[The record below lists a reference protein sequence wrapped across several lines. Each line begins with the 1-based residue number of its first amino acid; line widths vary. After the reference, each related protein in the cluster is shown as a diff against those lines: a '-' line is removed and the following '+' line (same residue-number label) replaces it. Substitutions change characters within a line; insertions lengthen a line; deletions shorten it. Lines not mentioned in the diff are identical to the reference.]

1 MSVIDTTAAQEPQPK
16 RRKEPIPLTVITGFL
31 GAGKTTLLNRLLTA
45 PELADAA
52 VIVNEFGD
60 IPLDHLLV
68 SNVAD
73 DVIELSSGCLC
84 CTVRGELVSTLE
96 DLLRRLDN
104 GRLGKLSRVVIETT
118 GLAHPAPI
126 LHAVMLHPYLV
137 QRFRLDGVVTLLDAV
152 NGMATLDAHEEAMAQ
167 VGVADR
173 IVLTKTDLMAP
184 DDAGLAELKTRLAA
198 INPLAKVLDAAKG
211 EATPDALLGIGL
223 YDPETKRANVAAW
236 LGEDDDHDHD
246 HSHDH
251 GHAHDHD
258 HGEAGGH
265 DHPHGHDHAHPV
277 NRHSDR
283 IRAFTLETD
292 RPIET
297 SALDMFLDLL
307 IASHGPKLLRVK
319 GIVKL
324 ADDPER
330 PLVLHAVQHVL
341 HPPARLPE
349 WPPGPRTSRL
359 VFIVDDLPEGF
370 VRRLFDAFT
379 GTPAVDTPDK
389 AALTDNPL
397 AIPGMSKS

>member
-1 MSVIDTTAAQEPQPK
+1 MTPLDLDTADDPHPK
-16 RRKEPIPLTVITGFL
+16 RRREPIPLTVITGFL
-31 GAGKTTLLNRLLTA
+31 GAGKTTLLNRLLSA

-104 GRLGKLSRVVIETT
+104 GRLDRLSRVVIETT

-173 IVLTKTDLMAP
+173 IVLSKTDLMAP
-184 DDAGLAELKTRLAA
+184 DDPSLAA
-198 INPLAKVLDAAKG
+198 LKERLSTINPLAKVLDAAKG
-211 EATPDALLGIGL
+211 EATPAALLGLGL

-236 LGEDDDHDHD
+236 LGENHD
-246 HSHDH
+246 HDH
-251 GHAHDHD
+251 GHAHDH
-258 HGEAGGH
+258 GGH
-265 DHPHGHDHAHPV
+265 EGHHHAHDHHDHDHDHPV

-292 RPIET
+292 RPIAT
-297 SALDMFLDLL
+297 GALDMFLDLL
-307 IASHGPKLLRVK
+307 MASHGPKLLRVK

-379 GTPAVDTPDK
+379 GTPSVDTPDS

-397 AIPGMSKS
+397 AIPGMGKG